1 MLRNLFRFDLKLDRD
16 IVVITI
22 ASTLLMLADYY
33 HRFTGIVALDR
44 VILYLLAPLAITVF
58 VFRRPVKEFGFQL
71 GDWKLGLTY
80 TAIGVAIG
88 TPIIWWAAQDPAMQ
102 DYYKPL
108 YSPILPLMTFLD
120 LIGWEFIFRG
130 WMLFGYKKEFG
141 AHALWLQAV
150 PFALMHLG
158 KPELET
164 MSTIFGGFVFGLIAW
179 KTRSFLYPFLIH
191 WYIFTLVV
199 VLAGGR

>member
-1 MLRNLFRFDLKLDRD
+1 LRRLFTFDLKFDRD
-16 IVVITI
+16 VVVMTV
-22 ASTLLMLADYY
+22 ASTLLMLADRY
-33 HRFTGIVALDR
+33 HNFTGLKSLDR
-44 VILYLLAPLAITVF
+44 VLIYLFVPMLITAA
-58 VFRRPVKEFGFQL
+58 VFRRPLREFGFQL
-71 GDWKLGLTY
+71 GDWKAGLFY
-80 TAIGVAIG
+80 AALGVAIG
-88 TPIIWWAAQDPAMQ
+88 TPIIWWSAQNPVMHE
-102 DYYKPL
+102 YYKPL
-108 YSPILPLMTFLD
+108 LTPVLPLITFME

-130 WMLFGYKKEFG
+130 WLLFGYKKDFG

-164 MSTIFGGFVFGLIAW
+164 VSTIFGGFVFGLIAW

-199 VLAGGR
+199 VLAGR

>member
-1 MLRNLFRFDLKLDRD
+1 MRNLFHFDLKFDRD
-16 IVVITI
+16 VVVMTV
-22 ASTLLMLADYY
+22 ASTLLMLADRY
-33 HRFTGIVALDR
+33 HNFTGLKSLDR
-44 VILYLLAPLAITVF
+44 VLIYLLVPMLITMV
-58 VFRRPVKEFGFQL
+58 VFRRPLREFGIQL
-71 GDWKLGLTY
+71 GDWKVGLSY
-80 TAIGVAIG
+80 VALGVAIG
-88 TPIIWWAAQDPAMQ
+88 TPIIWWAAQNPVMHE
-102 DYYKPL
+102 YYKPL
-108 YSPILPLMTFLD
+108 LTPVLPLITFME

-130 WMLFGYKKEFG
+130 WLLFGYKKEFG

-164 MSTIFGGFVFGLIAW
+164 VSTIFGGFVFGLVAW

-199 VLAGGR
+199 VLAGR